1 MRTTS
6 LVLVASILVV
16 NVLLAQAWI
25 HPGILHKTSD
35 MDRMSSYITAGL
47 AGTSSPQYQDYL
59 LFAADKFSSD
69 AYTMTTPVTTLTSRA
84 SFEADATAAYQ
95 NALMWKLTGIKLH
108 ATKSIQIMDAWS
120 GTLKGVDP
128 NYLDMQLASSLGP
141 FMMTNAAEII
151 RYTSAGWT
159 TSGISSFS
167 SMINNVFYP
176 RLNNHTG
183 VQYQANVGTGNTKAL
198 MAFGVFT
205 ENTTMYN
212 EAISLYSNEKC
223 SGLSLDISSTGQ
235 SSESGRDQGHAQ
247 LGLGNLAES
256 CQIAWLQGTNDLFAL
271 LSNRLMAGF
280 EYTAKYNLGNTVAY
294 DATFQ
299 RCDANLLGGPF
310 TAISATGRGTFRP
323 IYELAYA
330 HYVSTKG
337 LSMPFT
343 LQIINRVATE
353 EGNASPADGA
363 GWGTLKFRL

>member
-1 MRTTS
+1 MRTAFFRS
-6 LVLVASILVV
+6 VLLTLIV
-16 NVLLAQAWI
+16 NVLSIRAWI
-25 HPGILHKTSD
+25 HPGILHKLSD
-35 MDRMSSYITAGL
+35 MSRMSSYITAGL
-47 AGTSSPQYQDYL
+47 SGTDSPQYQDYL
-59 LFAADKFSSD
+59 LFAANSYSSD
-69 AYTMTTPVTTLTSRA
+69 AYSMSTPVATLTSRA

-95 NALMWKLTGIKLH
+95 NALMWKLTGIQLH
-108 ATKSIQIMDAWS
+108 ANKAIAIMDAWS
-120 GTLKGVDP
+120 GTVKSVDP

-167 SMINNVFYP
+167 SMLNNVFYP

-183 VQYQANVGTGNTKAL
+183 VQYQANVGTGNTKAM

-235 SSESGRDQGHAQ
+235 SSESGRDQGHSQ

-256 CQIAWLQGTNDLFAL
+256 SQIAWLQGTNDLFSL

-280 EYTAKYNLGNTVAY
+280 EYTAKYNLGNTVSY
-294 DATFQ
+294 DASFQ

-310 TAISATGRGTFRP
+310 KTISTTGRGTFRP

-330 HYVSTKG
+330 HYVSTQG
-337 LSMPFT
+337 LSMPYS
-343 LQIINRVATE
+343 LQIINKVVTE
-353 EGNASPADGA
+353 EGNSSPADGS
-363 GWGTLKFRL
+363 GWGTLKYRL